1 MTSTPM
7 RQRSFLVL
15 AAVVAFLILGTVGV
29 YAYDKSNDDT
39 VSKGVT
45 AGGIDIG
52 GMTRAKARATLSDQL
67 SSQLSRPLAVAWH
80 GKRYPLSPRAAA
92 VHVDVDG
99 MVNDAIAKSRDG
111 NVISRAARSLTGG
124 KLNEDV
130 PVELTYSKPAVARYV
145 RRVESK
151 VNRKAQ
157 DAHVSYSSSG
167 LRKVRGRNGVAVVHD
182 KFSASVAEALRTPSG
197 DRTVRPVVEITK
209 PKVTTRQLA
218 AKNPDV
224 IVICRS
230 CFQLRYYHRL
240 KLKHTYPIAV
250 GRQGLETP
258 AGLYDI
264 QDMQVN
270 PSWHVPN
277 SSWAGS
283 LAGRVIPPGP
293 DDPIKARWM
302 GIADGAGIHG
312 TEESGSLGS
321 ASSHGCIRMAI
332 PDVIELYKHM
342 SVGDPVYIA

>member
-7 RQRSFLVL
+7 RQRSFIVL

-39 VSKGVT
+39 VAKGVT

-52 GMTRAKARATLSDQL
+52 GMSRAKARATLSDEL
-67 SSQLSRPLAVAWH
+67 RSQLSRPLAVAWH
-80 GKRYPLSPRAAA
+80 GKRYTLSPRAAA
-92 VHVDVDG
+92 VRVDVDG
-99 MVNDAIAKSRDG
+99 MVSDAIAKSRDG
-111 NVISRAARSLTGG
+111 NVISRSVRSVTGG
-124 KLNEDV
+124 KVNEDV
-130 PVELTYSKPAVARYV
+130 PVKLTYSQPAVTRFV
-145 RRVESK
+145 KQVESR
-151 VNRKAQ
+151 VNRRPQ
-157 DAHVSYSSSG
+157 DAHLDYSSTKIK
-167 LRKVRGRNGVAVVHD
+167 KVRGRNGVTVVHD
-182 KFSASVAEALRTPSG
+182 KFSAKVAETLRTPSG
-197 DRTVRPVVEITK
+197 DRTVTPVVAVTK

-218 AKNPDV
+218 AKNPAI

-230 CFQLRYYHRL
+230 CFQLRYYRHL
-240 KLKHTYPIAV
+240 KLQHTYPIAV

-258 AGLYDI
+258 AGLYNI

-321 ASSHGCIRMAI
+321 AASHGCIRMAI

-342 SVGDPVYIA
+342 HVGDPVYIS